1 MNILVLQ
8 GPNLNLMG
16 LKSSQLGEK
25 ITLDKLNRSLRS
37 QVKNSNHELKILQ
50 THKEFQ
56 AINFLQ
62 RNRNWGDSLLFIPNC
77 WAKNNYMIF
86 ETINL
91 IRIQTALVYFSGQY
105 SFGTGEKESI
115 FKGDYYKS
123 FIGSPIQSCIEG
135 LSFLLNQ

>member
-37 QVKNSNHELKILQ
+37 QVKNSNHKLKILQ

-77 WAKNNYMIF
+77 WAKNNYILQMLRSLQI
-86 ETINL
+86 
-91 IRIQTALVYFSGQY
+91 
-105 SFGTGEKESI
+105 
-115 FKGDYYKS
+115 
-123 FIGSPIQSCIEG
+123 P
-135 LSFLLNQ
+135 